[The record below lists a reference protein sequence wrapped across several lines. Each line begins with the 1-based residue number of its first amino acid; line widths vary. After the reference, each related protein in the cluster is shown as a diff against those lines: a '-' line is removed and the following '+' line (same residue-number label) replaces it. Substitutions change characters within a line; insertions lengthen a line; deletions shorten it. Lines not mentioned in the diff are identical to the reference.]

1 MDNLPAQQL
10 VCRRRVTRVRSKQQ
24 KIQIDN
30 LKRKREKPRP
40 AGI

>member
-10 VCRRRVTRVRSKQQ
+10 VCRRVTRVRLKQQ